1 MSEASDR
8 LIATEL
14 RAALSGYRIG
24 NDIVVVEETESTND
38 LIWKAVERG
47 VSEGFVVFAERQTKG
62 RGQYGRRWE
71 SAPYLGLWFS
81 VLLRPALT
89 LAESPKLTVLLAEAV
104 AGTIADET
112 GCAPII
118 KWPNDIYLAGRKV
131 AGVLVEGRTAA
142 DGSYVAVAGIG
153 INVNQTID
161 DFPEELRETAGSLAI
176 ATGKKIERTKI
187 AITLLRRLETSMPM
201 PVIPSEVEGS
211 RNDTARP
218 ATGSLDCRSG

>member
-14 RAALSGYRIG
+14 SAALQGYRVG

-38 LIWKAVERG
+38 LVWKAFDRG
-47 VSEGFVVFAERQTKG
+47 ASEGFVIFAERQTKG

-104 AGTIADET
+104 AATIADET
-112 GCAPII
+112 RCAPTI
-118 KWPNDIYLAGRKV
+118 KWPNDVYLSGRKV
-131 AGVLVEGRTAA
+131 GGVLGEGRTAA

-161 DFPEELRETAGSLAI
+161 DFPEELRDTAGSLAM
-176 ATGKKIERTKI
+176 ATGKKISRAKL
-187 AITLLRRLETSMPM
+187 AVALLKRL
-201 PVIPSEVEGS
+201 
-211 RNDTARP
+211 AAP
-218 ATGSLDCRSG
+218 A